1 VFQRL
6 NKRLRTDILR
16 RLGFYTHRAIGQF
29 LTLLAY
35 HLSSDEIIPFDL
47 PNYGVALRD
56 YYTALNS
63 TISSAD
69 FDLDISEIDSAITT
83 FETRAAEVTAL
94 RDLAI
99 LRNDNDLIT
108 VVNHKYRDFSRGFVS
123 QGGLPDREFYR
134 NVVVAPGIDTG
145 YAPVTF
151 PGVTEAVMY
160 GNETRA
166 VDWVGRTAR
175 GILRASEIIKT

>member
-1 VFQRL
+1 MSTFG
-6 NKRLRTDILR
+6 DP
-16 RLGFYTHRAIGQF
+16 GFHTHRTMGQF

-35 HLSSDEIIPFDL
+35 HLSSDEVIPFDL
-47 PNYGVALRD
+47 SNYGVALQA
-56 YYTALNS
+56 YYEALN
-63 TISSAD
+63 TTLSSAD
-69 FDLDISEIDSAITT
+69 FDIDISPIAKAIST

-99 LRNDNDLIT
+99 LRNDTDLIK
-108 VVNHKYRDFSRGFVS
+108 VVNHKYRDFSRGCVS
-123 QGGLPDREFYR
+123 QGGLPEREFYR

-151 PGVTEAVMY
+151 PGVTEALIY

-166 VDWVGRTAR
+166 IDWVGKTAR